1 MSYFKLN
8 KSQVVFENYDD
19 EVVLINLTNGNYYS
33 MKGVAAAIWAFVE
46 NGASINQ
53 VIDRMANKYMGNRE
67 EIASSVET
75 FLMTL
80 SGEGLVVKMD
90 GDIPTSE
97 LTQDSLPVAARSTD
111 KLPFEPPVL
120 NRYTD
125 MQDLILLDPVHE
137 VDFTGWPNPKTDPY
151 NP

>member
-1 MSYFKLN
+1 MN
-8 KSQVVFENYDD
+8 
-19 EVVLINLTNGNYYS
+19 
-33 MKGVAAAIWAFVE
+33 GVAAAIWAFVE
-46 NGASINQ
+46 KGAY
-53 VIDRMANKYMGNRE
+53 IDQLVDGMANKYTGNRE

-80 SGEGLVVKMD
+80 SSEGLVIKTD
-90 GDIPTSE
+90 GDIPSE
-97 LTQDSLPVAARSTD
+97 LTQDPLPVAARSAD

-137 VDFTGWPNPKTDPY
+137 VDDTGWPNPKTDP
-151 NP
+151 PDP